1 MKYLGILLRL
11 LIEIVL
17 TILLLPI
24 ILLILLWGL
33 ILSLKAGSLL
43 KDSYNTNEKKKY
55 SSIRIGLIGWL
66 YMIKKG
72 LNMNLDF
79 IMNGLEK

>member
-11 LIEIVL
+11 LIEVLL

-24 ILLILLWGL
+24 ILLILLWAL
-33 ILSLKAGSLL
+33 ILSLKAGSLM
-43 KDSYNTNEKKKY
+43 KDSVNENENKNY
-55 SSIRIGLIGWL
+55 SSIRVGIIGWL

-72 LNMNLDF
+72 LSMNLDF
-79 IMNGLEK
+79 IINGLEK